1 VKAKS
6 RKHAEPDEVLTID
19 ELAVYLKIPK
29 SSLYKL
35 VRAGKIPSQKIGRHW
50 RFGKRAIEQWLQQTH
65 SDRSDLVAA
74 PYPPKKCEALHRAS
88 DRN

>member
-1 VKAKS
+1 MYAGHFVKENI
-6 RKHAEPDEVLTID
+6 RTHAEPDDVLTID

-50 RFGKRAIEQWLQQTH
+50 RFGKRAIDQWLQQPH
-65 SDRSDLVAA
+65 SDQSDLGGG
-74 PYPPKKCEALHRAS
+74 S
-88 DRN
+88 